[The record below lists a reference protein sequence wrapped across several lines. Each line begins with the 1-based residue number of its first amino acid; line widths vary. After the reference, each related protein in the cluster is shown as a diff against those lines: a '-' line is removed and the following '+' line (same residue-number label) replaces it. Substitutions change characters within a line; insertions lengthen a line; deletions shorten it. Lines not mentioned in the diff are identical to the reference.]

1 MENILVTI
9 ITSAVTLIGTITTI
23 IITHSKNTADIQEMK
38 MDIKE
43 KIEAIIEEIKKKQ
56 NPGKIYIEAQCY
68 ATGFYEKEG
77 FRICSGEFLE
87 DGIPHVQMELILP
100 MQPKAI

>member
-23 IITHSKNTADIQEMK
+23 GITHSKNTADSQEMK

-43 KIEAIIEEIKKKQ
+43 LKDFDKRIAVLE
-56 NPGKIYIEAQCY
+56 NSVNNL
-68 ATGFYEKEG
+68 KEMVDKLG
-77 FRICSGEFLE
+77 G
-87 DGIPHVQMELILP
+87 
-100 MQPKAI
+100 

>member
-23 IITHSKNTADIQEMK
+23 VITHSKNTADIQEMK

-43 KIEAIIEEIKKKQ
+43 LKDFDKRIAVLENSVNNLKEILDKL
-56 NPGKIYIEAQCY
+56 G
-68 ATGFYEKEG
+68 G
-77 FRICSGEFLE
+77 
-87 DGIPHVQMELILP
+87 
-100 MQPKAI
+100 